1 MKKPILLLFLFV
13 LLISGKAQVL
23 EQDSLALVA
32 FYNSTNGP
40 GWYSHTNW
48 LSPGKPVR
56 TWNGVKVIGNRVV
69 RLDLGS
75 NKLMGHIPEEFGLL
89 DSLSYLNLS
98 ADTILSLPQ
107 SFGNLITLDTL
118 GFFASTIDS
127 LPDSFSN
134 LTDLKVFDFSFTQIR
149 YLPEQFGNLTQ
160 LKELNGYDADL
171 HTLPA
176 SIGNI
181 IGLQNIYLS
190 LNKISNFPPEICNC
204 TNLKRLHLNANR
216 IPEMPEEIGNLTQLT
231 ELILGRNEL
240 TELPAGIFTLT
251 GLKTLN
257 FAANQLTQIPPA
269 IGNLTNMENFQF
281 FENQFTSIPA
291 EIGNCVKLNYINGYS
306 NKLDELPLSL
316 LHLPNIGTLFLAMNA
331 LTFEDI
337 EPLIS
342 IPGFEYYLQDSIGRS
357 LDTAMALG
365 SSFHLE
371 IVTGGTHN
379 QYQWFK
385 NNELVSGATNPYLD
399 FEILMFA
406 DSGSYHCEVTNTV
419 ATELT
424 LISKPTFLQI
434 VDNLGISNSEID
446 ADIQITIFPNP
457 ASDLV
462 RVSFPES
469 KTQQDTELVIYNLNG
484 QLVLNS
490 RINAT
495 NLIEIDISGITS
507 GVYFVQLL
515 NNEKNALSKPE
526 KLVVL

>member
-1 MKKPILLLFLFV
+1 MKKPFLLLCLFA
-13 LLISGKAQVL
+13 LLFSGNAQVL
-23 EQDSLALVA
+23 KQDSLALVA

-48 LSPGKPVR
+48 LAPGKPVR
-56 TWNGVKVIGNRVV
+56 TWKGITVSGNRVV
-69 RLDLGS
+69 RIDLGS
-75 NKLMGHIPEEFGLL
+75 NKLMGHIPEEFGSL

-127 LPDSFSN
+127 VPESFSN
-134 LTDLKVFDFSFTQIR
+134 LTDLNLFDFSYTQIR

-171 HTLPA
+171 HALPA

-181 IGLQNIYLS
+181 IGLKNIYLS

-204 TNLKRLHLNANR
+204 INLKRLHLNANQ
-216 IPEMPEEIGNLTQLT
+216 IPEIPEEIGNLTQLT

-240 TELPAGIFTLT
+240 TELPAGIFTLIELT
-251 GLKTLN
+251 TLN
-257 FAANQLTQIPPA
+257 FAANQLTEIPSA
-269 IGNLTNMENFQF
+269 IGTLINLENFQF

-291 EIGNCVKLNYINGYS
+291 EIGNCVKLNYFNGYS
-306 NKLDELPLSL
+306 NKLNKLPLSL
-316 LHLPNIGTLFLAMNA
+316 LNLQDLETLFLAMNA

-342 IPGFEYYLQDSIGRS
+342 IPGFEYYLQDSIGQS
-357 LDTAMALG
+357 LDTTMTLG
-365 SSFHLE
+365 SSFRLE
-371 IVTGGTHN
+371 IATGGEHN

-385 NNELVSGATNPYLD
+385 NSELLSGATSPYLD
-399 FEILMFA
+399 FEILTFA

-419 ATELT
+419 ATDLT
-424 LISKPTFLQI
+424 LYSKFNILHI
-434 VDNLGISNSEID
+434 ADDLGISEPNIETGN
-446 ADIQITIFPNP
+446 QITIFPNP
-457 ASDLV
+457 ANGLV
-462 RVSFPES
+462 NVSFPENT
-469 KTQQDTELVIYNLNG
+469 KQQEMELLIYDLYG
-484 QLVLNS
+484 K
-490 RINAT
+490 
-495 NLIEIDISGITS
+495 LILKSLADGMNPVEMDISGLKP

-515 NNEKNALSKPE
+515 STTEKGMCRPK
-526 KLVVL
+526 KLIVL

>member
-1 MKKPILLLFLFV
+1 MKKSILLLFLFV

-32 FYNSTNGP
+32 LYNSTNGP

-48 LSPGKPVR
+48 LSSGKPVR
-56 TWNGVKVIGNRVV
+56 MWKGIKVRGNRVV
-69 RLDLGS
+69 RIDLGT

-118 GFFASTIDS
+118 AFFASTIDS
-127 LPDSFSN
+127 LPDTFSN
-134 LTDLKVFDFSFTQIR
+134 LTDLNLFDFSFTQIR

-181 IGLQNIYLS
+181 AGLENIYLS

-204 TNLKRLHLNANR
+204 INLKRLHLNANR
-216 IPEMPEEIGNLTQLT
+216 IPEIPVEIGNLTQLT
-231 ELILGRNEL
+231 ELILGGNEL

-257 FAANQLTQIPPA
+257 FAANQLTEIPPE
-269 IGNLTNMENFQF
+269 IGNLINLTNFQF
-281 FENQFTSIPA
+281 FKNQFTSIPA
-291 EIGNCVKLNYINGYS
+291 EIGNCVKLNYFNGYS
-306 NKLDELPLSL
+306 NKLNKLPLSL
-316 LHLPNIGTLFLAMNA
+316 LNLPDIETLFLPMNA

-357 LDTAMALG
+357 LDTTLALG
-365 SSFHLE
+365 SSFRLE
-371 IVTGGTHN
+371 IETGGTHN

-385 NNELVSGATNPYLD
+385 NDELVSGATNPYLD
-399 FEILMFA
+399 FEVLTFV
-406 DSGSYHCEVTNTV
+406 DSGSYHCEVSNTI
-419 ATELT
+419 ATDLT
-424 LISKPTFLQI
+424 LISKPTFLHI
-434 VDNLGISNSEID
+434 EDDLGISEID
-446 ADIQITIFPNP
+446 ADIQTTIFPNP
-457 ASDLV
+457 ANDLV
-462 RVSFPES
+462 RVSFPGN
-469 KTQQDTELVIYNLNG
+469 TTHQDAEMVIYDLNG
-484 QLVLNS
+484 KLILS
-490 RINAT
+490 GFINGMSPD
-495 NLIEIDISGITS
+495 EIDISGIAP

-515 NNEKNALSKPE
+515 STGKRAISKPQ
-526 KLVVL
+526 KLIVL